1 MKKKK
6 FIKNNYLF
14 EKSIN
19 ILEKI
24 AKNNNIRIS
33 ELCLR
38 WASLNKNID
47 RIVIGI
53 DNISQLKQNIK
64 ILNKKN
70 KLKSYELIKKIQFRN
85 IKILDP
91 RNWQ

>member
-1 MKKKK
+1 M
-6 FIKNNYLF
+6 
-14 EKSIN
+14 S
-19 ILEKI
+19 
-24 AKNNNIRIS
+24 
-33 ELCLR
+33 LR

-64 ILNKKN
+64 TLNKKN